1 MGFISTELYRV
12 FGRIGINAE
21 RWGKKRT
28 RRRRRRKGRA
38 KTSGVAGRPSSAFRD
53 WIRSWSR
60 DARQWPGRC
69 AFRPITFP
77 GTATSV
83 FPPLH
88 FEGKTQKKTCSHPF
102 FLYQRDSSLVLS
114 FVIPFFSI
122 GTHSLSVL
130 FFVRRPLLDPN
141 FIHNASNVA
150 SAGHVFQ
157 LSAEKLAIWP
167 IAKRLGGACGGRPI
181 SDEEGVAVGE
191 KSAKR
196 NQNLDPHRSQSSDR
210 VGGAST
216 TKNRETKHERERE
229 RGTSLQ
235 RFVSRHRSE
244 LEARDNG
251 GERGRGRGG
260 GEGAAWRVAF
270 GRSAN
275 QRRPTAHRM
284 LMSSARPQNR
294 TRPNIKQSIGPKKI
308 TKMVI
313 LGNSSRPWIGWKK
326 TR

>member
-1 MGFISTELYRV
+1 MRNGGEKKERGGGGEEKEEQRRQVLRDGRHRRFVIGSDRDHVTLVNGRAAAHSGPSLFPERPPPFFPPYISKVKHKKKLVLILFFISAWFFSRS
-12 FGRIGINAE
+12 F
-21 RWGKKRT
+21 
-28 RRRRRRKGRA
+28 
-38 KTSGVAGRPSSAFRD
+38 FRD
-53 WIRSWSR
+53 S
-60 DARQWPGRC
+60 
-69 AFRPITFP
+69 
-77 GTATSV
+77 
-83 FPPLH
+83 
-88 FEGKTQKKTCSHPF
+88 
-102 FLYQRDSSLVLS
+102 
-114 FVIPFFSI
+114 FFSI

-157 LSAEKLAIWP
+157 LSAEKLAIRP

-260 GEGAAWRVAF
+260 GEGAAWRVAS